1 MKINL
6 NTTNNNQIEKINKF
20 FKSYFGIRIVK
31 TAIAATLAMIIAR
44 FFDLRLPLM
53 AGFSALITMKSSI
66 FDSYKAS
73 YNRLL
78 STIVGAVIA
87 STFQYFGFT
96 SYLAMF
102 LGIIAIINIC
112 NFFNWKDSTTLATM
126 IFISVLLYNPDRSA
140 VNYMTYWQ
148 YGLNRLLDTSV
159 GLGIGFL
166 VNYVIF
172 PPNRSEFILKTY
184 EKALLECEEAL
195 KAVLSGNKVNLE
207 DIVSDID
214 KLNTELE
221 YIREDSKFGHKY
233 DIKTYQLSKMNYH
246 FYSVFGIIAQFSKD
260 GRIPILSES
269 NKNGL
274 KNYFGDNIT
283 VDTEIYPLEFET
295 AFNYYLDDLLVLLAS
310 LRESVETL
318 RIKLKNTGDSQK
330 EF

>member
-1 MKINL
+1 MKTNLKTTHDNQANMIN
-6 NTTNNNQIEKINKF
+6 NF

-87 STFQYFGFT
+87 SVFQYFGFT
-96 SYLAMF
+96 NYLAMF

-126 IFISVLLYNPDRSA
+126 IFISVLLYNPDPTA
-140 VNYMTYWQ
+140 INYMTYWQ
-148 YGLNRLLDTSV
+148 YGMNRLLDTSV

-166 VNYVIF
+166 VNYVIL
-172 PPNRSEFILKTY
+172 PPNSSEFILKTY
-184 EKALLECEEAL
+184 EKSLLECEDAL
-195 KAVLSGNKVNLE
+195 KAVLSGKKVNLE
-207 DIVSDID
+207 DIVTDID
-214 KLNTELE
+214 KLNTELKS
-221 YIREDSKFGHKY
+221 IREGTKFGSKY
-233 DIKTYQLSKMNYH
+233 NIKTYQLAKMNSQ
-246 FYSVFGIIAQFSKD
+246 FYSVFGTIAQFSED

-269 NKNGL
+269 NKAGL
-274 KNYFGDNIT
+274 KKYFGDSIT
-283 VDTEIYPLEFET
+283 VDTEIYPMEFET
-295 AFNYYLDDLLVLLAS
+295 AFNYYLDDLLVLFS
-310 LRESVETL
+310 NLRDSIEGLKL
-318 RIKLKNTGDSQK
+318 RLRDTGNIPK
-330 EF
+330 